1 MKTSTLL
8 ALAALVCTGAV
19 QADPAALQRCRI
31 IPEAA
36 ARLACYDAIALPG
49 IGSRA
54 GWGAPTTSAP
64 AAPAAPAALAT
75 APGVAA
81 TAVPAD
87 PSSTFGLEARIVAA
101 GPDRMESRLIGKVQD
116 LPAGTRF
123 TLENGQVW
131 QSTEYTGGYYDLT
144 NPKVV
149 ISRGALGSFF
159 ITFEGANA
167 TPRVRRVK

>member
-1 MKTSTLL
+1 MPMKTSSLL
-8 ALAALVCTGAV
+8 AVAALVCTGAV

-49 IGSRA
+49 LGSRA
-54 GWGAPTTSAP
+54 GWGAPTA
-64 AAPAAPAALAT
+64 AAPAAPAA
-75 APGVAA
+75 APGAA
-81 TAVPAD
+81 AAAD

-101 GPDRMESRLIGKVQD
+101 GPDRMESRVVGKVQD

-123 TLENGQVW
+123 TLENGQIW
-131 QSTEYTGGYYDLT
+131 QTTEYTGGFYDLT

-159 ITFEGANA
+159 ITIEGANA

>member
-1 MKTSTLL
+1 MPMKTSSLL

-49 IGSRA
+49 LGSRA
-54 GWGAPTTSAP
+54 GWGAPTA

-75 APGVAA
+75 APGAA
-81 TAVPAD
+81 AAAD
-87 PSSTFGLEARIVAA
+87 PSSTFGLEARIAAA
-101 GPDRMESRLIGKVQD
+101 GPDRMESRVVGKVQD

-123 TLENGQVW
+123 TLENGQIW
-131 QSTEYTGGYYDLT
+131 QTTEYTGGFYDLT

>member
-1 MKTSTLL
+1 MVSMKTSTLL

-75 APGVAA
+75 AP
-81 TAVPAD
+81 
-87 PSSTFGLEARIVAA
+87 
-101 GPDRMESRLIGKVQD
+101 
-116 LPAGTRF
+116 
-123 TLENGQVW
+123 
-131 QSTEYTGGYYDLT
+131 
-144 NPKVV
+144 
-149 ISRGALGSFF
+149 
-159 ITFEGANA
+159 NA
-167 TPRVRRVK
+167 TLPDCLHHSAAQ